1 MLSCRLTIKIKDYFP
16 KTDTIPYSNYICL
29 FSCGEYQGQIPFIPD
44 ESKFLQHQI
53 KNISSDI
60 KYKVLILDFND
71 MTLIGMCEMSI
82 AYKVLNRIIP
92 QNGFIQEQQ
101 KKLIIDTKTKRKL
114 FGTVINSG
122 DIFLNIYTEVFLIS
136 KNFNEQKIKNSK
148 SKKNHLMVNTPK
160 CYIKYNFALNK
171 SDFSPKSS
179 KNNKSTM
186 VNSNS
191 EKQTLNLS
199 KQEKDKENRTNKNSY
214 SNTIKY
220 QKDNEKKN
228 LRNYSNYNI
237 INNNINFFNKK
248 SEVEIYNNKKNIM
261 DLLQQKKMV
270 EEIVENYNKTDIDE
284 KIEVNGEDDYI
295 NSNDNINNN
304 KNLYIK
310 TKEPFMTEQNFNQKF
325 IINNNNKIRK
335 RKNIYNINN
344 NINANNINNNI
355 KNNEIDNNAEEDEE
369 EENQKFF
376 YYSKNTLSPNGENKN
391 KLIDED
397 KYNKMSKTLKNKNY
411 VLNPNIN
418 LINQN
423 YVYTSKNKAIK
434 LGQIYTKG
442 KINDTMKKN
451 ININNNNNDNN
462 NSSMKSKDVIYQN
475 YLTNTNFNNVTNT
488 NNNFYYNYNTN
499 PNCDNYTQ
507 NDNNINNYNNYATNS
522 HNPYNNKDIL
532 NGTSSKNSEEEE
544 ENEDIDR
551 IILEKG
557 AKLRNDFHT
566 QIKQLNIKNNY
577 HKNISSLNDND
588 YSDQNQNL
596 NFITNLTNNQNINY
610 NSRTPILQKA
620 MKYSNNKSL
629 NNYLTQEDV
638 KNNCIKLIDFYSLLN
653 FKLKKICPK
662 NAEITQKLMIFK
674 ELLSSELKK
683 KNIITNKLNKN
694 NFIYNLSTNINEKI
708 NEKILNLFPKIKKL
722 ENTIYQQLFNAF
734 STPEEFAK
742 FSEFENYDKQTK
754 IFLLLNLA
762 RNLVKKYGNISQVYT
777 IKNTVNMKKKKT
789 LKKCLNNYL
798 IIEKEVGDKD
808 YVNLETIKTQ
818 KISEYS
824 DDTNKFRV
832 IKEVDEDKEEE
843 NDGEEE
849 HGIGV
854 WSEGDE
860 VKEIGDENRD
870 QIIEDVDFME
880 DNNFDNN
887 NNNINTNIEKLSSN
901 GNLNENEE
909 EMNLI
914 NGQESNVNNPNENKE
929 KNDLEN
935 YINVEDNVNN
945 KNDSCN
951 INDKNKDNNN
961 DNKENIDNQNEII
974 NNEENKENIDIEQNN
989 KENNNSSKKT
999 ENGQNFENIE

>member
-214 SNTIKY
+214 NNTIKY

-344 NINANNINNNI
+344 NINTNNINNNI

-391 KLIDED
+391 KLFDED

-462 NSSMKSKDVIYQN
+462 NSSMKSNDVIYQN

-507 NDNNINNYNNYATNS
+507 NDNNINNNFYNYATNS
-522 HNPYNNKDIL
+522 HNPYNKDIL

-557 AKLRNDFHT
+557 AELRNDFHT

-610 NSRTPILQKA
+610 NSRTPILKKA

-662 NAEITQKLMIFK
+662 NAEITQKLVIFK

-722 ENTIYQQLFNAF
+722 ENSIYQQLFNAF

-887 NNNINTNIEKLSSN
+887 NNINTNIEKLSSN

-914 NGQESNVNNPNENKE
+914 NGQESNVNNPDENKE

-945 KNDSCN
+945 KNDSYN
-951 INDKNKDNNN
+951 IKENNNKDS
-961 DNKENIDNQNEII
+961 KENIDNQNVII
-974 NNEENKENIDIEQNN
+974 NNEENKGNIGIEQNN
-989 KENNNSSKKT
+989 KENNNSSKKA
-999 ENGQNFENIE
+999 ENGQNIENIE